1 MFYKGFKHVS
11 LLLLLLISSPSI
23 AKNIDS
29 EMHSNYC
36 MLNTP
41 DIIYSTTSFNR
52 SITINLADIVSDSLN
67 HELSI
72 LEVVKV
78 SSTGSNSSYVEQS
91 KPLEFTYRPNNF
103 LGVDVFM
110 YTVGH
115 KGIGKTGL
123 VEITS
128 LEHDYCTLETP
139 DTTYL
144 STTSNQAITINLE
157 GIVTDSLDHKLSIL
171 EIVNITSSGNNL
183 SFFEQISP
191 LTFTYNPNGHLGAD
205 VLMYTI
211 GHEGVGK
218 TGLIE
223 IMTLD

>member
-1 MFYKGFKHVS
+1 MFYNGFKRVF
-11 LLLLLLISSPSI
+11 LLLLLFISSSSM

-29 EMHSNYC
+29 DIHNSYC
-36 MLNTP
+36 ILDTP
-41 DIIYSTTSFNR
+41 DITYASTSFNR

-67 HELSI
+67 HNLSI

-78 SSTGSNSSYVEQS
+78 NSAENNLSYVEQS
-91 KPLEFTYRPNNF
+91 KPLAFTYNPNGF

-115 KGIGKTGL
+115 EGVAKTGL

-139 DTTYL
+139 DTIYL
-144 STTSNQAITINLE
+144 STTSNQAITVNLE
-157 GIVTDSLDHKLSIL
+157 GVVTDSLNHDLSIL
-171 EIVNITSSGNNL
+171 EIVNITSPESNL
-183 SFFEQISP
+183 SFVEQISP
-191 LTFTYNPNGHLGAD
+191 FKFIYNPNGHLGAD
-205 VLMYTI
+205 ILMYTI

-223 IMTLD
+223 IITLD